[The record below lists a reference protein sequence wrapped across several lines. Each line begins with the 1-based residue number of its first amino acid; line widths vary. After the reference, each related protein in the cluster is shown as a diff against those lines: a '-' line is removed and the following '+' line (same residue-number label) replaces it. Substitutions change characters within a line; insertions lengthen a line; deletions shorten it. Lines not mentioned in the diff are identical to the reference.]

1 MMLPML
7 MLILFYEFILKSK
20 FSTQSC
26 VRCAFLFNVDKSW
39 LYELWWVWT
48 QWWQAWNWFP
58 LCNSSDQI
66 NQFALHCWFDLRWSS
81 DCQGHCHH
89 CIGSMFN
96 DLSIL
101 TPLFIHDC
109 QTDLEFY
116 FILNLVCA
124 VLRACSC
131 VCPVFITTTQPICL
145 HASFYQPQDN
155 MVNAISCKWW
165 ILNTQRSLNMVH
177 RIGTFCH
184 SRIWFHFVNAYLLDV
199 LLKFHWSKNFD
210 LNKTQHSISEFW
222 REKNSPRNTEN
233 MTSVWWVWQILLTFL
248 NEWKTEW
255 MNSRCH

>member
-66 NQFALHCWFDLRWSS
+66 NRFALHCWFDLCWSS
-81 DCQGHCHH
+81 DCHRHCHH

-101 TPLFIHDC
+101 TPLFYLWLPIRF
-109 QTDLEFY
+109 EFY
-116 FILNLVCA
+116 FSWNIVPPNHKELVLVFA
-124 VLRACSC
+124 LYSSQPLRQY
-131 VCPVFITTTQPICL
+131 VCTHLFISLKTICGNDK
-145 HASFYQPQDN
+145 YWIYW
-155 MVNAISCKWW
+155 IS
-165 ILNTQRSLNMVH
+165 
-177 RIGTFCH
+177 
-184 SRIWFHFVNAYLLDV
+184 LLWCT
-199 LLKFHWSKNFD
+199 K
-210 LNKTQHSISEFW
+210 
-222 REKNSPRNTEN
+222 
-233 MTSVWWVWQILLTFL
+233 
-248 NEWKTEW
+248 
-255 MNSRCH
+255 

>member
-1 MMLPML
+1 MSRLCK
-7 MLILFYEFILKSK
+7 LFKVFKSSLGVMFIAGYETHNTDISTSSFLWCCRFWCWFCRMKLKSK

-66 NQFALHCWFDLRWSS
+66 NRFALHCWFDLCWSS
-81 DCQGHCHH
+81 DCHRHCHH

-145 HASFYQPQDN
+145 HASFYQPQDT
-155 MVNAISCKWW
+155 VDNAICK
-165 ILNTQRSLNMVH
+165 S
-177 RIGTFCH
+177 
-184 SRIWFHFVNAYLLDV
+184 
-199 LLKFHWSKNFD
+199 
-210 LNKTQHSISEFW
+210 
-222 REKNSPRNTEN
+222 
-233 MTSVWWVWQILLTFL
+233 
-248 NEWKTEW
+248 
-255 MNSRCH
+255 